1 MNVKRNASREE
12 KREVGAAP
20 SVCSVLPRF
29 IRPFV
34 SIRAATTRNQYSIL
48 LFSGWSTLLGPPVY
62 DVKEKDL

>member
-1 MNVKRNASREE
+1 MNVERNASREE

-48 LFSGWSTLLGPPVY
+48 LFCWLVYLVESPVY
-62 DVKEKDL
+62 DVKDRDL